1 MKLSSCL
8 YLFLSAV
15 GIDAFA
21 PQLLT
26 GRSPAIAIAPTHQQQ
41 TATTTTRTT
50 ALFMSTE
57 ISVNDITADAEE
69 RMDKSVE
76 SVKLNLSTI
85 RTGRASSNML
95 DRVKVDYYG
104 MSIYDL
110 SSSILLVSLNVL
122 DLSDLLTFLL

>member
-1 MKLSSCL
+1 
-8 YLFLSAV
+8 
-15 GIDAFA
+15 
-21 PQLLT
+21 
-26 GRSPAIAIAPTHQQQ
+26 
-41 TATTTTRTT
+41 
-50 ALFMSTE
+50 MSTE